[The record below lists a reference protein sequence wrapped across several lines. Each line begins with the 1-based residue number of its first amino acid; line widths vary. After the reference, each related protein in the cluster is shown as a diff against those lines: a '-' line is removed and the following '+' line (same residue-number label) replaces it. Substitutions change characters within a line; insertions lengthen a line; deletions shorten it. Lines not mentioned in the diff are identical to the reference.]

1 MNFNKI
7 FLSVA
12 FACISLAAAAEDC
25 LVVHLSG
32 GKKVAFAIAKRPK
45 VTFDGGVVCIQTE
58 RLQIQNVKKYTI
70 EDVDL
75 VNIETAVEDNEERLQ
90 LKGSTAYVRTTGN
103 EPVKCYTVD
112 GIELPVRKKNEGN
125 GVVSVD
131 LSEIDQPVVILTVG
145 EESIKIR
152 RK

>member
-1 MNFNKI
+1 MKANKI
-7 FLSVA
+7 ILSAA
-12 FACISLAAAAEDC
+12 FACISLAALAEDC

-58 RLQIQNVKKYTI
+58 RLQIQNVRKYTI

-75 VNIETAVEDNEERLQ
+75 VNIETAVEGNEERFQ
-90 LKGSTAYVRTTGN
+90 MKGSTAYVRTTGN

-125 GVVSVD
+125 SVVSVD
-131 LSEIDQPVVILTVG
+131 LSEVNQPVVILTVG
-145 EESIKIR
+145 EESIKI
-152 RK
+152 KIK

>member
-1 MNFNKI
+1 MKANKI
-7 FLSVA
+7 ILSAA
-12 FACISLAAAAEDC
+12 FACISLAALAEDC

-58 RLQIQNVKKYTI
+58 RLQIQNVRKYTI
-70 EDVDL
+70 EDVAL
-75 VNIETAVEDNEERLQ
+75 VNIETAVEGNEERFQ
-90 LKGSTAYVRTTGN
+90 MKGSTAYVRTTGN

-125 GVVSVD
+125 SVVSVD
-131 LSEIDQPVVILTVG
+131 LSEVNQPEVILTVG
-145 EESIKIR
+145 EESIKI
-152 RK
+152 KIK

>member
-1 MNFNKI
+1 MKLNKI
-7 FLSVA
+7 ILSLA
-12 FACISLAAAAEDC
+12 IAGLNLAAAAEDC
-25 LVVHLSG
+25 LVVHLSS
-32 GKKVAFAIAKRPK
+32 GKKVFFAIDERPK

-58 RLQIQNVKKYTI
+58 RLQIQNVRKYTI

-75 VNIETAVEDNEERLQ
+75 VNIETAVEDNEERFQ
-90 LKGSTAYVRTTGN
+90 MKGSTAYVRTTGN

-112 GIELPVRKKNEGN
+112 GIELPVSKKNEGN

-152 RK
+152 MK

>member
-1 MNFNKI
+1 MKANKI
-7 FLSVA
+7 ILSLA
-12 FACISLAAAAEDC
+12 IAGLSLAAAAEDC

-75 VNIETAVEDNEERLQ
+75 VNIETAVV
-90 LKGSTAYVRTTGN
+90 S
-103 EPVKCYTVD
+103 
-112 GIELPVRKKNEGN
+112 KKNEGN

-152 RK
+152 MK

>member
-1 MNFNKI
+1 MNYNKI

-12 FACISLAAAAEDC
+12 FTCISLVAAAEDC

-32 GKKVAFAIAKRPK
+32 GKK
-45 VTFDGGVVCIQTE
+45 
-58 RLQIQNVKKYTI
+58 
-70 EDVDL
+70 
-75 VNIETAVEDNEERLQ
+75 DNEERLQ

-152 RK
+152 MK

>member
-1 MNFNKI
+1 MKANKI
-7 FLSVA
+7 ILSLA
-12 FACISLAAAAEDC
+12 IAGLSLAAAAEDC
-25 LVVHLSG
+25 LVVHLSD
-32 GKKVAFAIAKRPK
+32 GKKVVFAIAKRPK

-75 VNIETAVEDNEERLQ
+75 VNIEAAVEGNEERFQ
-90 LKGSTAYVRTTGN
+90 MKGGTAYVRTTGN

-131 LSEIDQPVVILTVG
+131 LSEVNQPVVILTVG

-152 RK
+152 MK

>member
-32 GKKVAFAIAKRPK
+32 EKKVAFAIAKRPK

-58 RLQIQNVKKYTI
+58 RLQIQNVRKYTI

-75 VNIETAVEDNEERLQ
+75 VNIETAVEGNEERFQ
-90 LKGSTAYVRTTGN
+90 MKGSTAYVRTTGN

-131 LSEIDQPVVILTVG
+131 LSEVNQPVVILTVG

-152 RK
+152 MK